1 MPEKLGS
8 DFREQR
14 AGFVLFEVIVSLVL
28 VGVIATFSSIFLI
41 SGIEGYLFSK
51 KATESALKAQIAM
64 DRIGLELRDI
74 NNIQNLVSTSITY
87 TRDNDK
93 PPGITRMIKFNSG
106 NIYINFDGT
115 DYILLDDISNFT
127 LTAISSDLNND
138 GNDEIAYIDL
148 RFTISD
154 IPEFKVWIYPRNMVP
169 EP

>member
-1 MPEKLGS
+1 MKQGT
-8 DFREQR
+8 
-14 AGFVLFEVIVSLVL
+14 GFVLFEVIVSLVL

-51 KATESALKAQIAM
+51 KASESALKAQIAM

-74 NNIQNLVSTSITY
+74 NNQPTLVSNTSITY

-93 PPGITRMIKFNSG
+93 PPGKIRTIKFDSGTG

-127 LTAISSDLNND
+127 LTATPYDFDNDTNN
-138 GNDEIAYIDL
+138 EIAYIDVG
-148 RFTISD
+148 FIITD
-154 IPEFKVWIYPRNMVP
+154 IPAFSVRIYPRNMVP